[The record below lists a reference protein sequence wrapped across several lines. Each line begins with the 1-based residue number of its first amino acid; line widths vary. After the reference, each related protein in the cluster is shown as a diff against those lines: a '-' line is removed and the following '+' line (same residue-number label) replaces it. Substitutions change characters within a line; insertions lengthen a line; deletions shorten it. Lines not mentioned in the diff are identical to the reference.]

1 MASLEYRRALTQHSS
16 VVGLVIALHDT
27 LAGDLRRAADAMRRN
42 DIETRCEQ
50 LIHGFQVLTQL
61 ESMLDMQNGGP
72 AAASIKRFYKH
83 LRNQMLTAQ
92 FKLSPEILE
101 EQIKIVLEVR
111 QTWQMVDVASIERAP
126 GTSTDRSAARRR
138 KTDSARP
145 SPAWDSLPLQNSARN
160 RADRNTRR

>member
-1 MASLEYRRALTQHSS
+1 MTNSMASLDYRRALTQHAS

-27 LAGDLRRAADAMRRN
+27 LAGDLRRAADAMKRN

-61 ESMLDMQNGGP
+61 ESMLDMENGGP
-72 AAASIKRFYKH
+72 AAGSIKRFYKH

-101 EQIKIVLEVR
+101 QQIRIILDVR
-111 QTWQMVDVASIERAP
+111 QTWQMVDVASIERTP
-126 GTSTDRSAARRR
+126 GVAARR
-138 KTDSARP
+138 ANEFEM
-145 SPAWDSLPLQNSARN
+145 NSGSGLSSSFSCSG
-160 RADRNTRR
+160 